1 MGIIRQY
8 VALTGLGIEEFNSTL
23 TGLARVHKYFK
34 DVLPADKLERLD
46 PFSLHGYLA
55 LACHTRYFHARHLCQ
70 SAVAIPFGPGV
81 DPLGVLE
88 RIAGDLYVHTEDNVV
103 QYLGKKTD
111 RESCY
116 DLIPGPPHFPLF
128 T

>member
-1 MGIIRQY
+1 MIKRSSHSGRDEGSKQRYTGIIRQY

-55 LACHTRYFHARHLCQ
+55 LACHTRYFHAHRLCQ

-81 DPLGVLE
+81 DPSGVLE
-88 RIAGDLYVHTEDNVV
+88 RMAMLYNILERR
-103 QYLGKKTD
+103 LMEKA
-111 RESCY
+111 
-116 DLIPGPPHFPLF
+116 L
-128 T
+128 